1 MHSVGHSSRL
11 RCGHY
16 LSTITDVCNDAGQTY
31 ATITDLG
38 TPTSSDP
45 EADFSN
51 DAPDNDQ
58 YPIGTT
64 TVTWTATN
72 GQGRTATCTQSVTV
86 VDCDADITCPPA
98 KTDVCNDAGQ
108 TYATITDLGT
118 PTSSDPEADF
128 RMYGPDNDQYPIG
141 TTTVTWTATNG
152 KGRTATCTQSVTV
165 VDCDAD
171 ITCPPAK
178 TDVCNDAGQTY
189 ATITDLGTPT
199 SSDPEADFSNDAPD
213 NDQYPIGTT
222 TVTWTAT
229 NGQGRTATCTQS
241 VTVVDCDADI
251 TCPPAKTDVCND
263 AGQTYATIT
272 DLGTPTSSDPE
283 ADFSNDAPDNVCC
296 TR

>member
-1 MHSVGHSSRL
+1 MDKAEQRHALGQSVTVVDCDAR
-11 RCGHY
+11 HY
-16 LSTITDVCNDAGQTY
+16 LSTGDDVRNDAGDSD

-98 KTDVCNDAGQ
+98 KTHVSNDAGQ

-118 PTSSDPEADF
+118 PNSLPHLRLISE
-128 RMYGPDNDQYPIG
+128 
-141 TTTVTWTATNG
+141 
-152 KGRTATCTQSVTV
+152 
-165 VDCDAD
+165 
-171 ITCPPAK
+171 
-178 TDVCNDAGQTY
+178 
-189 ATITDLGTPT
+189 TI
-199 SSDPEADFSNDAPD
+199 
-213 NDQYPIGTT
+213 
-222 TVTWTAT
+222 
-229 NGQGRTATCTQS
+229 
-241 VTVVDCDADI
+241 
-251 TCPPAKTDVCND
+251 
-263 AGQTYATIT
+263 
-272 DLGTPTSSDPE
+272 
-283 ADFSNDAPDNVCC
+283 C